1 MINMNLKILRTRHQ
15 LTQEEVAERLN
26 VSRQV
31 IAKWEKG
38 ESTPD
43 IQHCMELAK
52 LYNVTLDNLVNFKEA
67 DEQLGIPP
75 KGKHFF
81 GMATIGERGQMVI
94 PKQAR
99 EVFGLS
105 AGDKLIIV
113 GDDERGL
120 ALVPERMMSNFF
132 NMVKTTIDE
141 EGE

>member
-1 MINMNLKILRTRHQ
+1 MNLKNLRTRHQ

>member
-1 MINMNLKILRTRHQ
+1 MINMNLKNLRTRHQ
-15 LTQEEVAERLN
+15 LTQEDVAERLN

-99 EVFGLS
+99 EVFGLG

>member
-1 MINMNLKILRTRHQ
+1 MNLKNLRTRHQ
-15 LTQEEVAERLN
+15 LTQEDVAERLN

-99 EVFGLS
+99 EVFGLG

>member
-1 MINMNLKILRTRHQ
+1 MINMNLKNLRTRHQ

>member
-1 MINMNLKILRTRHQ
+1 MINMNLKNLRMRHK

-52 LYNVTLDNLVNFKEA
+52 LYNVTLDDLVNFKEA

-81 GMATIGERGQMVI
+81 GVATIGERGQMVI

-99 EVFGLS
+99 EIFGLG

-132 NMVKTTIDE
+132 HMVKTNIDE

>member
-1 MINMNLKILRTRHQ
+1 MNLKNLRMRHQ

-81 GMATIGERGQMVI
+81 GVATIGERGQMVI

-99 EVFGLS
+99 EVFGLG

-120 ALVPERMMSNFF
+120 ALVPEKMMSNFF
-132 NMVKTTIDE
+132 NMVKTSIDE